1 MCILSMF
8 IAGIAPFLS
17 LTMPMIAG
25 TLIVIIAVEVNKPW
39 AFLTYIAV
47 SLLSVFVTLSKESAL
62 IFILLFGY
70 YPIIKEPIDKIKI
83 SFFRMPVKL
92 VFFNVIAVAY
102 YYITLYIL
110 GIYDMTDEFALFGKF
125 GIYIFWAFSNVVFFL
140 YDNALKGTIELYK
153 RFLKPKIYNGTR

>member
-25 TLIVIIAVEVNKPW
+25 ALMVIIAVEVNRQW
-39 AFLTYIAV
+39 AFLTYMAV
-47 SLLSVFVTLSKESAL
+47 SLLSVFVTLNKESSI

-70 YPIIKEPIDKIKI
+70 YPIIKDPIDKIKI
-83 SFFRMPVKL
+83 RFFKLPVKL
-92 VFFNVIAVAY
+92 VFFNIIAVAY
-102 YYITLYIL
+102 YYVTLYIL
-110 GIYDMTDEFALFGKF
+110 GISDMTDEFALFGKF
-125 GIYIFWAFSNVVFFL
+125 GIYIFWAFSNVVFFM

-153 RFLKPKIYNGTR
+153 KFLKPKIYNGTR